1 LALPPPFDD
10 SSNSSLPAIQDNL
23 DGSSDGVDLPL
34 HLSKR
39 RRLAEE
45 ETRLTTEFAA
55 VGKGR
60 KLGGKSASAE
70 GKKDDGGKATAGKG
84 KDVKIKGVA
93 GKDTKGDGGKVATKK
108 RKEEGSGG
116 EKAGS
121 AKRQKEGASTAE
133 KGKATL
139 DSHQLRLST
148 DQVGHLSLQTSLLVP
163 SSRYK
168 LTLLGIRLSSLG
180 RSSPLRTADNRAFHQ
195 EDQEAVLQEECSPDQ
210 AGPAQD
216 GQSFLLLCLSRSDG
230 LADWFPPC
238 LG

>member
-10 SSNSSLPAIQDNL
+10 SSNFSLPAIQDNL

-84 KDVKIKGVA
+84 KDVKSKGVA
-93 GKDTKGDGGKVATKK
+93 GKDTKDDGGKVATKK

-116 EKAGS
+116 EKAGA
-121 AKRQKEGASTAE
+121 AKRQKGGSDVRGASTAE
-133 KGKATL
+133 KGKASL
-139 DSHQLRLST
+139 DPRQLTLST
-148 DQVGHLSLQTSLLVP
+148 GQVGHLSLQTSLPVP

-168 LTLLGIRLSSLG
+168 LTLLDIRLSFLG
-180 RSSPLRTADNRAFHQ
+180 R
-195 EDQEAVLQEECSPDQ
+195 
-210 AGPAQD
+210 
-216 GQSFLLLCLSRSDG
+216 
-230 LADWFPPC
+230 
-238 LG
+238 